1 MITHAIDPPDETATA
16 TIAATPDGHLP
27 TLIACFLHF
36 DLSFMLWVLLGALG
50 IFIAESVH
58 LTPAQKGLVV
68 AIPLLSGSLTR
79 VVVGLLSDR
88 LGSKRVG
95 VALLVL
101 LYVPLIAG
109 WLLPGSLPMLLLV
122 GVLLGTA
129 GASFAVALPLASRWY
144 PPQRQGLAMGVA
156 AAGNSGTVITN
167 LLAPRLATIVG
178 WQQVLGLA
186 MVPLTIV
193 LVTFVLLA
201 KERPRADGAP
211 RASRR
216 DMLAVLA
223 HRDMWWF
230 CLFYSVTFGGYV
242 GLSSFLPLLLRD
254 QYGFA
259 TLMAGYATALVAFV
273 GSGSRPL
280 GGYVADRI
288 GGIRVLT
295 AALTGVAIVYAMAA
309 RLPQPSVMVATLL
322 AGMFCLG
329 MGNGATF
336 QLVPQRFREEIGTA
350 TGIIGAV
357 GGLGGFLLPMLL
369 GVMKQSTGS
378 FAPAFLLL
386 AALAGG
392 AAAWLYILSLREHG
406 WRFAWRVER
415 DGIGSFARDS
425 HNHVSWALPQSST
438 TLATSAS
445 VERVTHDESAFPS
458 G

>member
-1 MITHAIDPPDETATA
+1 MSVRNESEPN
-16 TIAATPDGHLP
+16 GHLP

-58 LTPAQKGLVV
+58 LSPAQKGLVV

-88 LGSKRVG
+88 IGSKRVG
-95 VALLVL
+95 TGLLALL
-101 LYVPLIAG
+101 YIPFAG
-109 WLLPGSLPMLLLV
+109 GWPLPGPLPMLIAV
-122 GVLLGTA
+122 GLLLGTA
-129 GASFAVALPLASRWY
+129 GASFAVALPPASRWY

-178 WQQVLGLA
+178 WQAVLGLS
-186 MVPLTIV
+186 MIPLTLV
-193 LVTFVLLA
+193 LTTFILLD
-201 KERPRADGAP
+201 KERPRP
-211 RASRR
+211 ASAAQSSLR
-216 DMLAVLA
+216 DMLAVLS

-254 QYGFA
+254 QYSLT
-259 TLMAGYATALVAFV
+259 TLNAGYATALVAFV
-273 GSGSRPL
+273 GSVSRPF
-280 GGYVADRI
+280 GGYLADRI

-295 AALTGVAIVYAMAA
+295 GALTGVALVYALAS
-309 RLPQPSVMVATLL
+309 RLPAPPLMIATLV

-336 QLVPQRFREEIGTA
+336 QLVPQRFRDEIGTA
-350 TGIIGAV
+350 TGTIGAV

-369 GVMKQSTGS
+369 GIMKQTTSS
-378 FAPAFLLL
+378 FAPAFVMLAIVAGL
-386 AALAGG
+386 AAACLQVLA
-392 AAAWLYILSLREHG
+392 LREHG
-406 WRFAWRVER
+406 WRLAWR
-415 DGIGSFARDS
+415 G
-425 HNHVSWALPQSST
+425 VS
-438 TLATSAS
+438 
-445 VERVTHDESAFPS
+445 
-458 G
+458 

>member
-1 MITHAIDPPDETATA
+1 MLTNVPVSTTR
-16 TIAATPDGHLP
+16 AAQAEAEPNGHLP

-88 LGSKRVG
+88 IGSKRVG
-95 VALLVL
+95 VALLAL
-101 LYVPLIAG
+101 LYLPLTAG
-109 WLLPGSLPMLLLV
+109 WLLPGSLPMLV
-122 GVLLGTA
+122 GVGLLLGTA

-156 AAGNSGTVITN
+156 AAGNSGTVLTN

-178 WQQVLGLA
+178 WQQVLGLS
-186 MVPLTIV
+186 MIPLTLV
-193 LVTFVLLA
+193 LVTFALLA
-201 KERPRADGAP
+201 RERPRSAGSPAQ
-211 RASRR
+211 ASLRQ
-216 DMLAVLA
+216 MLAVLA

-254 QYGFA
+254 QYGLA
-259 TLMAGYATALVAFV
+259 TLNAGYATALVAFV
-273 GSGSRPL
+273 GSASRPL
-280 GGYVADRI
+280 GGYVADRV

-295 AALTGVAIVYAMAA
+295 AALAGVACVYAMAG
-309 RLPQPSVMVATLL
+309 RLPQAPVMVGTLL
-322 AGMFCLG
+322 VGMFCLG

-336 QLVPQRFREEIGTA
+336 QLVPQRFRDEIGTA

-369 GVMKQSTGS
+369 GIMKQSTGS
-378 FAPAFLLL
+378 FAPAFLML
-386 AALAGG
+386 AAIAGG
-392 AAAWLYILSLREHG
+392 AAAWLQILSLREQG
-406 WRFAWRVER
+406 WRFAWRVQ
-415 DGIGSFARDS
+415 A
-425 HNHVSWALPQSST
+425 
-438 TLATSAS
+438 
-445 VERVTHDESAFPS
+445 ES
-458 G
+458 

>member
-1 MITHAIDPPDETATA
+1 MSVRNETE
-16 TIAATPDGHLP
+16 PNGHLP

-88 LGSKRVG
+88 IGSKRVG
-95 VALLVL
+95 IGLLTL
-101 LYVPLIAG
+101 LYLPLTGG
-109 WLLPGSLPMLLLV
+109 WLLSGSLPMLIAV
-122 GVLLGTA
+122 GLLLGTA

-167 LLAPRLATIVG
+167 LLAPRLATMVG
-178 WQQVLGLA
+178 WQAVLGLA
-186 MVPLTIV
+186 MIPLTLV
-193 LVTFVLLA
+193 LITFILLA
-201 KERPRADGAP
+201 KERPRPAP
-211 RASRR
+211 GKGSAARQSSIGE
-216 DMLAVLA
+216 MLTVLG

-254 QYGFA
+254 QYGLA
-259 TLMAGYATALVAFV
+259 TLNAGYATALVAFV
-273 GSGSRPL
+273 GSVSRPF

-295 AALTGVAIVYAMAA
+295 GALAGVSVVYALAS
-309 RLPQPSVMVATLL
+309 RLPAPPVMIATLVG
-322 AGMFCLG
+322 GMFCLG

-336 QLVPQRFREEIGTA
+336 QLVPQRFRDEIGTA

-369 GVMKQSTGS
+369 GIMKQTTSS
-378 FAPAFLLL
+378 FAPAFVML
-386 AALAGG
+386 AIVAGL
-392 AAAWLYILSLREHG
+392 AAAWLQVLSLREQG
-406 WRFAWRVER
+406 WRLAWR
-415 DGIGSFARDS
+415 G
-425 HNHVSWALPQSST
+425 VS
-438 TLATSAS
+438 
-445 VERVTHDESAFPS
+445 
-458 G
+458 

>member
-1 MITHAIDPPDETATA
+1 MNTNDPNSANAPDGVAAGATA
-16 TIAATPDGHLP
+16 LATTRATAGATTLATAADSEPNGHLP

-95 VALLVL
+95 IALLAL
-101 LYVPLIAG
+101 LYVPLSCG
-109 WLLPGSLPMLLLV
+109 WLLPGSLPMLVFV
-122 GVLLGTA
+122 GLLLGTA

-156 AAGNSGTVITN
+156 AAGNSGTVLTN
-167 LLAPRLATIVG
+167 LLAPRLAIAVG
-178 WQQVLGLA
+178 WHAVLGLA
-186 MVPLTIV
+186 MMPLTIV

-201 KERPRADGAP
+201 RERTRAPQAAP
-211 RASRR
+211 RVGGSAPPAPPVSFRQ
-216 DMLAVLA
+216 LAAVAA
-223 HRDMWWF
+223 HRDMLWF

-254 QYGFA
+254 QYGLA
-259 TLMAGYATALVAFV
+259 PLAAGYATALVAFV
-273 GSGSRPL
+273 GSASRPL
-280 GGYVADRI
+280 GGYVADRA

-295 AALTGVAIVYAMAA
+295 AALAGIALVYAMAA
-309 RLPQPSVMVATLL
+309 SLPQASVMIGTLL

-357 GGLGGFLLPMLL
+357 GGLGGFLLPTLL
-369 GVMKQSTGS
+369 GVMKQATSS
-378 FAPAFLLL
+378 FAPAFVLL
-386 AALAGG
+386 AALAGC
-392 AAAWLYILSLREHG
+392 AAAWLQILSLREHG
-406 WRFAWRVER
+406 WRLAWRVQPA
-415 DGIGSFARDS
+415 DQFGSFAS
-425 HNHVSWALPQSST
+425 
-438 TLATSAS
+438 
-445 VERVTHDESAFPS
+445 E
-458 G
+458 